1 MSYMDAILAN
11 RPGAQC
17 VVNEDTGE
25 IMDWNGP
32 GDKPTVEELSS
43 WAASYSPPAPASITM
58 RQCRLHLLSLG
69 KLDDVKAAMAQAPE
83 SEKIEWEYATAVH
96 RDNPIVASLM
106 ALLGADAHATDD
118 FFRAASLL

>member
-1 MSYMDAILAN
+1 MSYMDAILAR

-25 IMDWNGP
+25 IMEWNGP
-32 GDKPTVEELSS
+32 GDRPTSEELSS

-58 RQCRLHLLSLG
+58 RQCRLHLLALG
-69 KLDDVKAAMAQAPE
+69 KLEDVKAAMAQAPE
-83 SEKIEWEYATAVH
+83 SEKIEWEYAAVVD
-96 RDNPIVASLM
+96 RDNPIITSMM
-106 ALLGADAHATDD
+106 ALLEADAQAADE

>member
-25 IMDWNGP
+25 IMEWNGP
-32 GDKPTVEELSS
+32 GERPTAAELST
-43 WAASYSPPAPASITM
+43 WAAAYTPSAPDSITM
-58 RQCRLHLLSLG
+58 RQCRLHLLALG

-83 SEKIEWEYATAVH
+83 SEKIEWEYAAIVH
-96 RDNPIVASLM
+96 RDNPIIASM
-106 ALLGADAHATDD
+106 MTLLGADAQATDD